1 MKGIKDFLRGDF
13 YVKDLGLWKGIG
25 ILILYQII
33 ISLGIVAIDIITK
46 SLKIE
51 VSNMAIIGLALAIT
65 IIAVLG
71 VMLIFKFMEQSIGN
85 RPENIK
91 DDKSNVKNAILMVI
105 GYCLIRR
112 GVLYEIGD
120 KLSDKKIISPLIQAE
135 LNKLN
140 PIITIVIVIIMVAIV
155 APVIEEILFRG
166 IILRGMLNRYEDRN
180 AIIISAILFS
190 LAHLNFLQIPNA
202 FLLGL
207 ILAYVFYKTRALWM
221 CMILHGIANI
231 GALIPYKINNPTG
244 KVAVVIA
251 LIIAGIIIFIK
262 AFKNIKEY
270 NKLEKISEQAIE
282 YND

>member
-65 IIAVLG
+65 IIAILG

-120 KLSDKKIISPLIQAE
+120 KLSDKKIISPLMQAE

-207 ILAYVFYKTRALWM
+207 ILAYVFYKTRALWI

-231 GALIPYKINNPTG
+231 GALIPYEVNNPTG

>member
-1 MKGIKDFLRGDF
+1 
-13 YVKDLGLWKGIG
+13 
-25 ILILYQII
+25 
-33 ISLGIVAIDIITK
+33 
-46 SLKIE
+46 
-51 VSNMAIIGLALAIT
+51 MAVT

-71 VMLIFKFMEQSIGN
+71 VMIIFKFMEQSIGN

-120 KLSDKKIISPLIQAE
+120 KLSDKKIISPLIEAE
-135 LNKLN
+135 LSKLN
-140 PIITIVIVIIMVAIV
+140 PIITIVIAIIMVAIV
-155 APVIEEILFRG
+155 APIIEEVLFRG

-190 LAHLNFLQIPNA
+190 LSHLNFLQIPNA

-207 ILAYVFYKTRALWM
+207 ILAYVFYKTRALWI

-231 GALIPYKINNPTG
+231 VGFIPYEVNNPTG

-251 LIIAGIIIFIK
+251 LIIVGIIIFIK
-262 AFKNIKEY
+262 ALNNIKEY
-270 NKLEKISEQAIE
+270 NKLEKIGEQAIE